1 MPTWRPSA
9 ISAVAT
15 CSYGSAAATDLFPS
29 HWKSSPEARWARSH
43 GGSIW
48 PIKPMLSTTSSPH
61 PPPPP
66 LPSGMAALPSLR
78 RLLLLHAHRRRL
90 SSAADTPEA
99 VIYNIHSLSD
109 DPARALAFF
118 RRSAAAGQPVTS
130 AAYNL
135 MLRTLASRPSSARS
149 HFWPFLREMQGSGHA
164 VDQGTYL
171 AALASFKKA
180 SLTADYASLIDH
192 YNKAREGAKSG
203 TTTASRAAEAVR
215 HSDSLD
221 DDLGAVVGLLPLAE
235 TAVAKVL
242 RELRD
247 SPVKALAFFRWA
259 ARQQGYGHASVAYNA
274 MARVLGREDSVPEFW
289 ALVQE
294 MKGAG
299 AHLDIDTYI
308 KLSRNFQKR
317 HMVREAVQ
325 LYELMMDGPF
335 KPSRKDGPLIIR
347 RIALAPSPD
356 LQLVHRVAAKHEAVW
371 GSKTKELLDGVHRAL
386 TSNGNFDEAAE
397 VVETMRAQGHQP
409 DNITYS
415 QLVYGL
421 CKAGRLD
428 DARRVLD
435 EMEAQGCDPDLKTW
449 TLLIQGHCTAGDV
462 DRALQYLTEM
472 IEKGL
477 EADSDLLDAM
487 VKGLCSHGK
496 VDAAHTLFVE
506 MVDNA
511 RLRPWQATYQHVI
524 AELLRVKKLE
534 AALALLR
541 SMKPH
546 KFGDPFPPYI
556 AKHGTVE
563 DARAFL
569 KALTVNNFPG
579 PAVYLHVLKSF
590 VEEGRYSE
598 AQDLMYKCP
607 IHIRKHPDVTKL
619 LQSKKV
625 ESAS

>member
-1 MPTWRPSA
+1 
-9 ISAVAT
+9 
-15 CSYGSAAATDLFPS
+15 
-29 HWKSSPEARWARSH
+29 
-43 GGSIW
+43 
-48 PIKPMLSTTSSPH
+48 
-61 PPPPP
+61 
-66 LPSGMAALPSLR
+66 MAALPSLR
-78 RLLLLHAHRRRL
+78 RLLLAHRHRRL
-90 SSAADTPEA
+90 LSTTTAATPEA

-135 MLRTLASRPSSARS
+135 MLRTLAFQPSSAQT
-149 HFWPFLREMQGSGHA
+149 HFWSFLREMQASGHS
-164 VDQGTYL
+164 VDKGTYL
-171 AALASFKKA
+171 AAIASFKKA

-192 YNKAREGAKSG
+192 YNKAREGDKSG
-203 TTTASRAAEAVR
+203 TAASRAADAVR
-215 HSDSLD
+215 NSLD
-221 DDLGAVVGLLPLAE
+221 DDDQLGQLGAVAGLLPLTE
-235 TAVAKVL
+235 SAVAKVL

-247 SPVKALAFFRWA
+247 QPLKALAFFRWA
-259 ARQQGYGHASVAYNA
+259 ARQQGYTHASVAYNA
-274 MARVLGREDSVPEFW
+274 MAKVLGREDSVPQFW
-289 ALVQE
+289 ALIQE
-294 MKGAG
+294 MKDAG
-299 AHLDIDTYI
+299 THLDIDTYI

-317 HMVREAVQ
+317 HMVREAVE

-347 RIALAPSPD
+347 RIAMGPSPD
-356 LQLVHRVAAKHEAVW
+356 LELVHRVAAKYEAVW

-386 TSNGNFDEAAE
+386 TSNGKFDEAAE
-397 VVETMRAQGHQP
+397 VVRTMRAEGHQP

-435 EMEAQGCDPDLKTW
+435 EMEAEGCDPDLKTW

-462 DRALQYLTEM
+462 DAALRYLTEM

-477 EADSDLLDAM
+477 EADADLLDVM

-511 RLRPWQATYQHVI
+511 QLRPWQATYQHVI

-541 SMKPH
+541 SMKHH

-569 KALTVNNFPG
+569 KALTGSAFPA
-579 PAVYLHVLKSF
+579 PTVYLHVLKSF
-590 VEEGRYSE
+590 VQEGRYSE
-598 AQDLMYKCP
+598 ARDLMYKCP

-619 LQSKKV
+619 FESEKV
-625 ESAS
+625 ESELVAQMDWGNSCTVAEAENTRT